1 MPFGPVGAGKKP
13 DGSQGVGFRKL
24 VINTWGV
31 ESLASAATENKE
43 QDSVD
48 LSALGKDYAP
58 PRELDTSPEV
68 SDVIARLPWW
78 AARSLIYIIVSFV
91 LVALLWAGLS
101 KVDVVVEAR
110 GSLVPEGYVK
120 PVQAIGG
127 GVVQNV
133 FVREGE
139 TVSRGQPIIQLE
151 ATEVRARL
159 NKLREELIT
168 SEAQLRQLMVSRP
181 VTETLEQQ
189 NRLTRLQG
197 EIAAAEVS
205 LQHTTITA
213 PFSGLI
219 TTIEA
224 RSTGEVLQPGQTI
237 ATIFPAGA
245 RLMVE
250 ARLGNKDVAF
260 IEKGLPAKLKFD
272 AFPFQDYGAI
282 GGTVIEVSSDARIDK
297 QEGSYYLVTIAPQ
310 QTEVTA
316 RGKRLPL
323 RPGLA
328 VTAEIVTER
337 KSVLSLLLEPFRQ
350 LKGEAE
356 PGH

>member
-1 MPFGPVGAGKKP
+1 VFV
-13 DGSQGVGFRKL
+13 
-24 VINTWGV
+24 W
-31 ESLASAATENKE
+31 AS
-43 QDSVD
+43 
-48 LSALGKDYAP
+48 
-58 PRELDTSPEV
+58 
-68 SDVIARLPWW
+68 
-78 AARSLIYIIVSFV
+78 F
-91 LVALLWAGLS
+91 S
-101 KVDVVVEAR
+101 KVDVVVESR

-133 FVREGE
+133 FVREGD

-151 ATEVRARL
+151 GTEMRARL
-159 NKLREELIT
+159 NKLREELTT
-168 SEAQLRQLMVSRP
+168 SETQLRQLMVSRP
-181 VTETLEQQ
+181 ITETLEQQ

-197 EIAAAEVS
+197 EIANAELS

-224 RSTGEVLQPGQTI
+224 RSAGVVLQPGQTI

-245 RLMVE
+245 RLIVE
-250 ARLGNKDVAF
+250 ARLANKDVAF
-260 IEKGLPAKLKFD
+260 IEKGLHAKLKFD
-272 AFPFQDYGAI
+272 AFPFQDYGTVA
-282 GGTVIEVSSDARIDK
+282 GTVIDVSNDARIDK
-297 QEGSYYLVTIAPQ
+297 QDGSYYQVTIAPQ
-310 QTEVTA
+310 QTEVTV

-323 RPGLA
+323 RPGLS

-356 PGH
+356 AGH